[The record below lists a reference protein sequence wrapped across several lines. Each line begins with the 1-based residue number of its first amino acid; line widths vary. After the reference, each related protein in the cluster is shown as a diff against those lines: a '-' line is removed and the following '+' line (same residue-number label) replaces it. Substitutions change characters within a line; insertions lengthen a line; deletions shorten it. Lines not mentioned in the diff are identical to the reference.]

1 LRELHA
7 SSIPEQHL
15 FVKHEDD
22 SIALP
27 NGLKFTMLSDEP
39 HDPEELME
47 QKKFKTEVSELLHL
61 IIHSLYSNREIFL
74 RELISNASDA
84 LDKLKYLSLTDEKL
98 KELSFSPRIDLSF
111 TDGDE
116 KTLVVSDNG
125 VGMNHDDLAEDLGT
139 IARSGTRNFLKNLSE
154 EQKKDSNLIGQ
165 FGVGFYSS
173 FMVASKVEVVSRK
186 AGSTEAWKWSSDG
199 KGTFSLEEAQRDTH
213 GTTVTLYLNEDGHEF
228 ANRWTLERL
237 IKRYSD
243 HIAFPIF
250 LAYDKDEYDDKGTKK
265 GSERKVDQVNS
276 AAALWR
282 RSKSD
287 LKPEDYNEFYKSS
300 TYDSEDPLLYIHTQ
314 AEGANN
320 YTTLF
325 FIPAKAPYDLYHAD
339 YKPGV
344 KLYVKRVY
352 ITDDEKELLPTYLR
366 FVRGVID
373 SEDLPLN
380 VSREILQ
387 QNKIMSNIRTA
398 SIKKILGELKKISEQ
413 NPELYA
419 KIIDQFNRPLKE
431 GLYGDYANREALLA
445 LVRFKS
451 TAVDGYTSL
460 AEYKSRMKE
469 DQKTIYYLAGG
480 NEETIKRSP
489 LLEGYRKKGLEVL
502 LMTDDIDDIV
512 VPSIGTFEELTLKAI
527 NKSGAVDELDK
538 EESKKKAKEGKSVLK
553 KIKKALDKRVKD
565 VVASTRL
572 VDAPAVVVVDD
583 NDPSVQMQQM
593 LKAMGQ
599 TEMPE
604 TTPILEVNLES
615 PIVKKIADS
624 EDEAFVN
631 DLSQVLLDQA
641 LINEGVMPK
650 DPAEFVKRLNA
661 LLAR

>member
-1 LRELHA
+1 
-7 SSIPEQHL
+7 
-15 FVKHEDD
+15 
-22 SIALP
+22 
-27 NGLKFTMLSDEP
+27 
-39 HDPEELME
+39 ME

-111 TDGDE
+111 TDGDG
-116 KTLVVSDNG
+116 KTLMVSDNG

-265 GSERKVDQVNS
+265 GSERKIDQVNS